1 MRNHYAP
8 GGTTAKKRKAKQRK
22 ILIFNENRDFLFSPK
37 TTMIVQASVTS
48 RFLDCH
54 ATSAA
59 NLCGAKQRKKVQFT
73 TALGGAGGGANICYR

>member
-1 MRNHYAP
+1 
-8 GGTTAKKRKAKQRK
+8 
-22 ILIFNENRDFLFSPK
+22 
-37 TTMIVQASVTS
+37 MIVQESVTS

-59 NLCGAKQRKKVQFT
+59 NLRGAKQRKKVRFT